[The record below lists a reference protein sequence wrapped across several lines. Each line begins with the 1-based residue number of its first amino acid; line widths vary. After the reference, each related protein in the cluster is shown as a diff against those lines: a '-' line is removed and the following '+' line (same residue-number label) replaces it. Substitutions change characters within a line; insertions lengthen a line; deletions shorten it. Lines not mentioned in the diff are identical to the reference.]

1 MSTWTRTI
9 ALAVTAFWLAGC
21 SSVSQRQLAQD
32 ALTAMGG
39 ADKVMAIQ
47 TLSMTGGKGTRTKV
61 GQPMTADGKDQV
73 GQLAN
78 DVEVLDLANGRA
90 YSDYE
95 ITVGTFMQHRHEVL
109 TKTEGAGGKPV
120 GIESI
125 DGVTF
130 ATTPGGLFSWG
141 TQNSPE
147 WMLKRN
153 PVSIVLG
160 AAESASAADA
170 AQEESFDGKMMKH
183 AHAKT
188 HEGEDVGLYFDP
200 ETKLLAGFEVLDT
213 EPMLGDVTA
222 QYMLSDYKEVNG
234 VKLPHHIKIR
244 KGAEDFSDI
253 QYTSIAINDAKAAEA
268 FAIPQAKG
276 IPAQAAQAA
285 TLPDSFPMKLE
296 KVANGVYQ
304 AQAFRHH
311 SMVVEFPTYVAV
323 VEAPYLETQTRMLAQ
338 AVARQFPDKP
348 IKYVAVTHFHYD
360 HIGGVRAAAAL
371 GATILIE
378 KRHESALKKVLDAKH
393 THPRDDLETA
403 RTTKKA
409 VGTIEIYEGQKIIKD
424 GNQSLELHAFMSSH
438 AEPMVMAYVPS
449 ARALFQSDLW
459 FPKTGAPA
467 SPETVELA
475 NAIKSANLKVDTMV
489 GGHGLFG
496 PFAEMTKAIAAM
508 KK

>member
-9 ALAVTAFWLAGC
+9 ALTVTALWLAGC

-32 ALTAMGG
+32 AAAAMGG
-39 ADKVMAIQ
+39 ADKLMGIQ
-47 TLSMTGGKGTRTKV
+47 TLTMTGGKGTRTKV
-61 GQPMTADGKDQV
+61 GQMTTATGNDVV

-95 ITVGTFMQHRHEVL
+95 ITVGDFMQHRHEVL
-109 TKTEGAGGKPV
+109 TKTEGASGKPV

-125 DGVTF
+125 EGVAF
-130 ATTPGGLFSWG
+130 ATTPAGLFSWG

-147 WMLKRN
+147 WVLKRN
-153 PVSIVLG
+153 PVSIVL
-160 AAESASAADA
+160 AATETASAADA
-170 AQEESFDGKMMKH
+170 AQEEAFEGKMMKH

-188 HEGEDVGLYFDP
+188 HDGEDVGLYFDP

-213 EPMLGDVTA
+213 EPMLGDVTS
-222 QYMLSDYKEVNG
+222 QYVLSDYKDVNG

-244 KGAEDFSDI
+244 KGGEDFSDI
-253 QYTSIAINDAKAAEA
+253 QYASIAINDAKAAEA
-268 FAIPQAKG
+268 FAIPKELANQAG
-276 IPAQAAQAA
+276 QAVG
-285 TLPDSFPMKLE
+285 TPDSFPMKLE
-296 KVANGVYQ
+296 KVTNGVYQ

-311 SMVVEFPTYVAV
+311 SLVVEFPTYVAV
-323 VEAPYLETQTRMLAQ
+323 VEAPYLETQTRMLAK
-338 AVARQFPDKP
+338 AVAAQFPNKP

-360 HIGGVRAAAAL
+360 HIGGIRAAAAL
-371 GATILIE
+371 GATILVE
-378 KRHESALKKVLDAKH
+378 KRHEAALKKVLDAKH

-403 RTTKKA
+403 RELKKT
-409 VGTIEIYEGQKIIKD
+409 VGAIETYEGKKEIKE
-424 GNQSLELHAFMSSH
+424 GNQTLELIAFKSSH
-438 AEPMVMAYVPS
+438 VEPMVMAYVPNG
-449 ARALFQSDLW
+449 RVLFQSDLW

-467 SPETVELA
+467 SPETVEMA
-475 NAIKSANLKVDTMV
+475 DAIKAANLKVDTMV
-489 GGHGLFG
+489 GGHGTIG

>member
-1 MSTWTRTI
+1 
-9 ALAVTAFWLAGC
+9 
-21 SSVSQRQLAQD
+21 
-32 ALTAMGG
+32 MGG
-39 ADKVMAIQ
+39 ADKLMAIQ

-61 GQPMTADGKDQV
+61 GQPKTATGNDQV

-78 DVEVLDLANGRA
+78 DTEVLDLANGRA

-95 ITVGTFMQHRHEVL
+95 ITVGTFVQHRHEVL

-130 ATTPGGLFSWG
+130 ATTPAGLFSWS

-147 WMLKRN
+147 WLLKRN
-153 PVSIVLG
+153 PVSIVL
-160 AAESASAADA
+160 AATDSASAADA
-170 AQEESFDGKMMKH
+170 AQEEAFDGKMMKH
-183 AHAKT
+183 SHAKT
-188 HEGEDVGLYFDP
+188 HDGEDVGLYFDP
-200 ETKLLAGFEVLDT
+200 ETKLLGGFEVLDT
-213 EPMLGDVTA
+213 ETMLGDVTS
-222 QYMLSDYKEVNG
+222 QYILSDYKDVNG
-234 VKLPHHIKIR
+234 VKLPHHVKIR
-244 KGAEDFSDI
+244 KGGEDYSEI
-253 QYTSIAINDAKAAEA
+253 QYTSIVINDPKAADA
-268 FAIPQAKG
+268 FAIPQEKG

-285 TLPDSFPMKLE
+285 AVPDSFPMKLE
-296 KVANGVYQ
+296 KVANGVYH
-304 AQAFRHH
+304 AQGFRHH
-311 SMVVEFPTYVAV
+311 SMVVEFPTYVVV
-323 VEAPYLETQTRMLAQ
+323 VEAPYLETQTHMLAKAIAAQ
-338 AVARQFPDKP
+338 IPNKP

-360 HIGGVRAAAAL
+360 HIGGIRAAAAL
-371 GATILIE
+371 GATILVE
-378 KRHESALKKVLDAKH
+378 KGAEPAVKKVLDAKH

-403 RTTKKA
+403 RTAKKA
-409 VGTIEIYEGQKIIKD
+409 VGTIETYDGQKVIKD

-438 AEPMVMAYVPS
+438 VEPMVMAYVPS

-475 NAIKSANLKVDTMV
+475 EGIKKANLKVDTMV

-496 PFAEMTKAIAAM
+496 PMAEMTKAIGAM